1 MSTEVKIGLVFVL
14 ALLLLV
20 VGWMVVMGDDPGT
33 TGPQGVDTASDES
46 QDLTNLP
53 ITDADERASAAAE
66 SGAASP
72 VTGGSTSVIIPTR
85 APAADTNA
93 GSLVLKPTLVENAA
107 VTGPGLALPTTPTL
121 VLTDDDSQ
129 PTAPIVVPGTPTGN
143 DSEYYTVRDG
153 DGYWRI
159 AEKVYGDGLKYTVL
173 QAANPKYT
181 NSDLKPGMR
190 IVVPPLAGVTSKRPS
205 TSGVILPAGGTVYV
219 VTIAD
224 TTGYW
229 GISKKVYGAGK
240 YNELIA
246 KANPGV
252 DSKKLRPGQ
261 KLVIPPRPTG
271 RPRVTT
277 VAAKTS
283 FTPEKGGT
291 YLVVKDDSYWKI
303 AKKLY
308 RKGDLNH
315 LIIAANPKIAPSD
328 LKPGQV
334 LKIPPMPTATRS
346 SRRPATASRP
356 PIPSGGRLHS
366 DDKPIF
372 D

>member
-20 VGWMVVMGDDPGT
+20 VGWMVLMGDDPAA
-33 TGPQGVDTASDES
+33 TGPQRVDTASDES

-53 ITDADERASAAAE
+53 ITDADERERAAAE

-72 VTGGSTSVIIPTR
+72 VTGDSTSIIIPTR
-85 APAADTNA
+85 SPSAGVNG
-93 GSLVLKPTLVENAA
+93 GSLVLKPTSAENAT
-107 VTGPGLALPTTPTL
+107 VTGPGSALPTTPTL
-121 VLTDDDSQ
+121 VLTDDDSYLAV
-129 PTAPIVVPGTPTGN
+129 PVVVPGTPTGN
-143 DSEYYTVRDG
+143 NSEYYTVRDG

-205 TSGVILPAGGTVYV
+205 TSGVIMQAGGTVYV

-229 GISKKVYGAGK
+229 GIAKKVYGAGK

-252 DSKKLRPGQ
+252 DSKKLRPGR
-261 KLVIPPRPTG
+261 KLVIPPLPTG
-271 RPRVTT
+271 RLKVTT
-277 VAAKTS
+277 VAAKTT

-315 LIIAANPKIAPSD
+315 LIIAANPKITPPD

-334 LKIPPMPTATRS
+334 LKIPPMPTATRL
-346 SRRPATASRP
+346 SRGPATASRL
-356 PIPSGGRLHS
+356 PSGGRLPS